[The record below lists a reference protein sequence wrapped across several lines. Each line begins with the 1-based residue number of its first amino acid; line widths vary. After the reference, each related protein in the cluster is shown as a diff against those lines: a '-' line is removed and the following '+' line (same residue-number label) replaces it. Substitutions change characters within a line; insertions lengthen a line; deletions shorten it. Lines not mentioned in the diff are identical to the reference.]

1 MNRNFCHCQPIE
13 KCPAECVETEIS
25 KTQHQAIKRK
35 CWLLTQRHRFL
46 DDSWSDQLPPLI
58 CRRIPFRS
66 VKWTTNRWTEEKG
79 VPFGIGRP
87 EIEKQNKTKQP
98 KKNITN
104 GLTCRIDPMTER
116 LSRPPRCVSKSRSC
130 GNRLRATSGGFG
142 RDLPPVVKSDAIQS
156 NGESLGNAETKLPAC
171 RGRSSVFSVVCPLN
185 TEFPPPGPTGNFY
198 QSRYFNP
205 NQKVFWKVFHKDF
218 LFHIHLRLIIMTHN
232 KFFGTFVR

>member
-171 RGRSSVFSVVCPLN
+171 RGRSSVFSVQCWNSRSVKFRFFFLSLSLAQYPQAVSRI
-185 TEFPPPGPTGNFY
+185 TGVTIWNFDSTKFY
-198 QSRYFNP
+198 TFM
-205 NQKVFWKVFHKDF
+205 F
-218 LFHIHLRLIIMTHN
+218 LPS
-232 KFFGTFVR
+232 